1 MDTGKAPPHLPSP
14 LPVTRYFDGS
24 FLLEGQPSTRD
35 ATGKRVIDTSR
46 SSEAL
51 QLAAGDGAA
60 AVVEPRAK
68 RESTEVRQVA
78 RLLAVVAM
86 SHCEADVEVLPCATG
101 WWNVEDWGSG
111 GDDGGDGGGNGRG
124 NVRRAG
130 AEMVRKVR
138 RGRRAGEGGDGE
150 DGQHSCGGPGKGN
163 RFALV
168 AEARA
173 PRRSA

>member
-86 SHCEADVEVLPCATG
+86 LHCEADVEVLPCATG
-101 WWNVEDWGSG
+101 WWKIGEAEVMMAAMAEAMDAGMLG
-111 GDDGGDGGGNGRG
+111 GQ
-124 NVRRAG
+124 
-130 AEMVRKVR
+130 
-138 RGRRAGEGGDGE
+138 GRRW
-150 DGQHSCGGPGKGN
+150 
-163 RFALV
+163 
-168 AEARA
+168 
-173 PRRSA
+173 